1 MTVMF
6 PGRKKGR
13 EIINPTNILSPG
25 HGPTPPEG
33 GTYYHWLEVF
43 DPPTTSIPPG
53 EARARLLIRRPFIRV
68 LRCPPRGTQIACT
81 LAASLIFL
89 ILACQDKLDVAT
101 LQQTS
106 CKVTKHNRPTHLQNK
121 FAVKLL

>member
-6 PGRKKGR
+6 SERNKGL
-13 EIINPTNILSPG
+13 EIINPTNNLSPG
-25 HGPTPPEG
+25 HGSTPLEG

-43 DPPTTSIPPG
+43 DPTLLLYSQEKRVPAYLSDGHSSVYSVPPT
-53 EARARLLIRRPFIRV
+53 
-68 LRCPPRGTQIACT
+68 GTQIACT

-89 ILACQDKLDVAT
+89 ILACHDKLDVET

-106 CKVTKHNRPTHLQNK
+106 CKVTKHNRPTHFQNK